1 MESTFFGKDGFI
13 WWKGVVENRK
23 DPLFLGRVKV
33 RIFGWHTE
41 DVLEM
46 PTENLPWATPS
57 LPIDNGRN
65 PVGLKEGDWCW
76 GFFLDGAEGQKPVVV
91 GFIPGIDS
99 EPANPQR
106 GYCDQTPDDQLVAGV
121 VPRPPEMVPPTPAEE
136 NLGGDEEA
144 PKTGGRFGNPNQ
156 LPGVGIAFGELAANF
171 DPANYKYD
179 LNRDGVFDQQDAA
192 AIIDIQENGGNIDS
206 IATPSAPISRY
217 PLETRLNEP
226 MTSRLAR
233 NEKIEES
240 PIATKLGEL
249 ASGEIAGFDGTG
261 MGGDSA
267 VETDGFLEPK
277 SPYAAQYPYNHV
289 YESESG
295 HVIEIDDTPGAE
307 RLHWFHR
314 SGTFREVHPDGKQ
327 VNKVKN
333 DEYNFIYG
341 SYFNSTEKTINFHA
355 LDSFKVKAGAGAII
369 NATGDVSNQAGA
381 NANVLAKKHAN
392 LRAGENINIGA
403 GGDMYIWVEGGKLHI
418 KATTE
423 VLIQAAGG
431 KVQLVSPDS
440 IDLIGQKIT
449 LNGEIH
455 LNGDVKG
462 PIPTGTGTPAT
473 PLVNSAD
480 DEVEDSPTDASPKE
494 GFLLPNGTPQDVWK
508 PESDSNGK
516 LVTLSALS
524 GVHTICRAVPTG
536 QLEAV
541 KIKYQH
547 ADGTV
552 TEWEVVRPAL
562 APGEVLATGEYKG
575 MFEDGVRHMYRWP
588 KTGKKYP
595 SPCFWVIGGNKQLLI
610 LDSGLRNQCFPPAP
624 FNDKV
629 PLNLNR
635 KP

>member
-91 GFIPGIDS
+91 GFIPGIDT

-106 GYCDQTPDDQLVAGV
+106 GYCDQTPDEELVPGG
-121 VPRPPEMVPPTPAEE
+121 VPRPPEMIPPVAEITDSVGE
-136 NLGGDEEA
+136 DA
-144 PKTGGRFGNPNQ
+144 QPFTGGRFGNPDQ

-171 DPANYKYD
+171 DPSNFRYD
-179 LNRDGVFDQQDAA
+179 LNRDGVFDQADAE
-192 AIIDIQENGGNIDS
+192 AIIDIQENGGNLS
-206 IATPSAPISRY
+206 LVTPAAPISRY

-226 MTSRLAR
+226 ITSRLAR

-240 PIATKLGEL
+240 PVASKLGDL

-261 MGGDSA
+261 MGGDQPVA
-267 VETDGFLEPK
+267 VDGFLEPE

-314 SGTFREVHPDGKQ
+314 SGTFREIHPDGKQ

-333 DEYNFIYG
+333 DEYNFIVG
-341 SYFNSTEKTINFHA
+341 SYFNSTQKTINFHA
-355 LDSFKVKAGAGAII
+355 SESFKVKAGAGAII

-381 NANVLAKKHAN
+381 NANVLAKNHVNIRSGA
-392 LRAGENINIGA
+392 NINIGA
-403 GGDMYIWVEGGKLHI
+403 AGDAFIWVEGGKLHI
-418 KATTE
+418 KAAAE
-423 VLIQAAGG
+423 VLIHAMGG
-431 KVQLVSPDS
+431 AVQLVSSDS
-440 IDLIGQKIT
+440 VDLISQKIT
-449 LNGEIH
+449 LNAAEIH
-455 LNGDVKG
+455 LNGEVKG
-462 PIPTGTGTPAT
+462 PIPTGSGTPAT
-473 PLVNSAD
+473 LVPNTAD
-480 DEVEDSPTDASPKE
+480 EEVEDSPTDASPKE
-494 GFLLPNGTPQDVWK
+494 GFLLPNGVPQDVWK

-516 LVTLSALS
+516 LVTLSALA
-524 GVHTICRAVPTG
+524 GQHTIHRAVPTG
-536 QLEAV
+536 ELEAV

-547 ADGTV
+547 ANGTV
-552 TEWEVVRPAL
+552 TEWEVVRPVL
-562 APGEVLATGEYKG
+562 VPGEVVATGEYKG
-575 MFEDGVRHMYRWP
+575 MFEDGVRHMYRWA
-588 KTGKKYP
+588 KTGKSYP
-595 SPCFWVIGGNKQLLI
+595 SPCFWVNAGGKQSLI
-610 LDSGLRNQCFPPAP
+610 LDSGLRHQCFPPAP
-624 FNDKV
+624 FDEKI
-629 PLNLNR
+629 PLNLN
-635 KP
+635 KKG

>member
-99 EPANPQR
+99 EAANPQR

-121 VPRPPEMVPPTPAEE
+121 VPRPQEMVPPVTESTEE
-136 NLGGDEEA
+136 LGGDA
-144 PKTGGRFGNPNQ
+144 KTTGGRFGNPNQ
-156 LPGVGIAFGELAANF
+156 LPGVGIAYGELASKF
-171 DPANYKYD
+171 DPANFKYD
-179 LNRDGVFDQQDAA
+179 LNKDGVFDQADAS
-192 AIIDIQENGGNIDS
+192 AIIDIQQNGGNLN
-206 IATPSAPISRY
+206 AVPAAPISRY

-240 PIATKLGEL
+240 PVASKLGEL

-261 MGGDSA
+261 MGSDKP
-267 VETDGFLEPK
+267 VEADGFLEPQ

-314 SGTFREVHPDGKQ
+314 TGTFREIHPDGKQ

-341 SYFNSTEKTINFHA
+341 NFYHSTEKTVHFHA
-355 LDSFKVKAGAGAII
+355 LESFKVKAGASAII

-381 NANVLAKKHAN
+381 NANALAKKHIN
-392 LRAGENINIGA
+392 LRSGENINVGA
-403 GGDMYIWVEGGKLHI
+403 GSDMYMWIEGGKLHI

-423 VLIQAAGG
+423 VLIHAMGG
-431 KVQLVSPDS
+431 PVQLVAADGV
-440 IDLIGQKIT
+440 DLFGSKIT
-449 LNGEIH
+449 LNAPQIH
-455 LNGDVKG
+455 LNGEVLG
-462 PIPTGTGTPAT
+462 PVPTSSGTPGIIVA
-473 PLVNSAD
+473 NDAD
-480 DEVEDSPTDASPKE
+480 KEVEDSPTDASPKE

-516 LVTLSALS
+516 LVTLSTLA
-524 GVHTICRAVPTG
+524 GAHTICRAIPTG
-536 QLEAV
+536 ELEAV

-547 ADGTV
+547 ANGTV
-552 TEWEVVRPAL
+552 TEWEVVRPKL
-562 APGEVLATGEYKG
+562 IPGDVVDVGVYKG
-575 MFEDGVRHMYRWP
+575 MFEDGVRHMYRWA
-588 KTGKKYP
+588 KSGKAYP
-595 SPCFWVIGGNKQLLI
+595 SPCFWVNSGGTASLI
-610 LDSGLRNQCFPPAP
+610 LDSGVRHQCFPPAP
-624 FNDKV
+624 FNEKI
-629 PLNLNR
+629 PLNLN
-635 KP
+635 KKS